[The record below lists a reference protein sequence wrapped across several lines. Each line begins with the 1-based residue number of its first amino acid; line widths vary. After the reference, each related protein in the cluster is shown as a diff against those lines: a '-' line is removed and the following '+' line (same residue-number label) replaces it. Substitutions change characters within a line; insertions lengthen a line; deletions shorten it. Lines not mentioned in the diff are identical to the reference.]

1 MMKKSLPIVLVGIA
15 LVLGII
21 GFFVYKSTQKPSETT
36 QTEPE
41 KKKKISEPLNA
52 IPEDQRPYLA
62 VEPVA
67 DGRNILV
74 KVFEL
79 KKPASETEY
88 ELEYQAGSLLQGA
101 FGAIQL
107 TSVPAEAKVLLGSCS
122 AGGACTYHEDVRG
135 GTIITRFKGEENY
148 ALKQDWKYID
158 NKAKDTEFSS
168 KDAKFQIASAA
179 LKGVR
184 YLTITNSP
192 GYPGKPEGTVVS
204 EHYAISTGSEL
215 QGTAKISIRA
225 RETGSLKIMGWDGK
239 TWTAFPTTLASDDDK
254 MAQAEVKL
262 MPLYIVTK

>member
-1 MMKKSLPIVLVGIA
+1 MKKTLPIILAGIA
-15 LVLGII
+15 IVLGVI
-21 GFFVYKSTQKPSETT
+21 GFMVYKTT
-36 QTEPE
+36 KKAPDTAQTEPE
-41 KKKKISEPLNA
+41 KKKKISEPINA
-52 IPEDQRPYLA
+52 LAEDQRPYLA
-62 VEPVA
+62 VEPVT
-67 DGRNILV
+67 DGRNIMV
-74 KVFEL
+74 RVFEL
-79 KKPASETEY
+79 KKPATQTEY

-107 TSVPAEAKVLLGSCS
+107 AKVPAEAKVLLGSCS

-135 GTIITRFKGEENY
+135 GTIITRFKGDENY

-168 KDAKFQIASAA
+168 KDAKFQIASAS
-179 LKGVR
+179 LKTAR

-204 EHYAISTGSEL
+204 EHYAISTGAAL

-225 RETGSLKIMGWDGK
+225 REAGELKIMGWDGT
-239 TWTAFPTTLASDDDK
+239 TWTAFPTTVAADDDK

-262 MPLYIVTK
+262 LPLYIVTK

>member
-1 MMKKSLPIVLVGIA
+1 MKKSLPLIITGVVIVLAIG
-15 LVLGII
+15 
-21 GFFVYKSTQKPSETT
+21 GFFIYKNSQKPTETS

-41 KKKKISEPLNA
+41 KKKKVSEPINA
-52 IPEDQRPYLA
+52 IAEDLRPYLA
-62 VEPVA
+62 VEPA
-67 DGRNILV
+67 TDGRNIMV

-79 KKPASETEY
+79 KKPAIQTEY

-107 TSVPAEAKVLLGSCS
+107 NSVPADAKVLLGSCS

-168 KDAKFQIASAA
+168 KDAKFQIASPS
-179 LKGVR
+179 LKTAR
-184 YLTITNSP
+184 YITITNSP
-192 GYPGKPEGTVVS
+192 GYPGNPEGVVVS
-204 EHYAISTGSEL
+204 EHYALATGTAL

-225 RETGSLKIMGWDGK
+225 RETGDLKIMGWDGSN
-239 TWTAFPTTLASDDDK
+239 WTAFPTTRADDDDK

-262 MPLYIVTK
+262 LPLYVVVK

>member
-1 MMKKSLPIVLVGIA
+1 MKKPLPLILIVVAVLLSLGGFLVYQNSRKTPEVA
-15 LVLGII
+15 
-21 GFFVYKSTQKPSETT
+21 

-41 KKKKISEPLNA
+41 KKKKVSEPINA
-52 IPEDQRPYLA
+52 LAEDLRPYLA
-62 VEPVA
+62 VEPLT
-67 DGRNILV
+67 DGRNIV
-74 KVFEL
+74 VRVFEL
-79 KKPASETEY
+79 KKAATQTEY

-107 TSVPAEAKVLLGSCS
+107 ATLPAEAKVLLGSCS

-179 LKGVR
+179 LKTVR

-204 EHYAISTGSEL
+204 EHYALSTGTAL

-225 RETGSLKIMGWDGK
+225 RETGELKIMGWDNG
-239 TWTAFPTTLASDDDK
+239 TWTAFPTTLAADDDK

-262 MPLYIVTK
+262 LPLYIVTK